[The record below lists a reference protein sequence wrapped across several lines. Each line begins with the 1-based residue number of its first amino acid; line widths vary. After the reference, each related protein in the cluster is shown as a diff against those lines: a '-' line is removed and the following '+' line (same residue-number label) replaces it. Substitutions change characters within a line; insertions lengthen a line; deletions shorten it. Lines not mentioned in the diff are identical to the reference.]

1 MDISDVTIEF
11 FSDSEEHLQILESQ
25 LKHIR
30 DVDVY
35 LIEPK
40 EAAAPA
46 LVAIGI
52 TKRGERAAVAAHNIA
67 QVLHDFI
74 FLDGHPALA
83 RGLHCRFQ
91 ADILSPNVFL
101 RCNRIGRLPCMSSIH
116 NSGLAKCKI
125 VPGAKS
131 STKIETKSPRP
142 LRWAMPP
149 STPKRGQGAV
159 GTLRRSMPKSSVIG
173 TPSFSAHAA

>member
-74 FLDGHPALA
+74 HDETGHQVEKKILLFTIEGGRIDLEPLT
-83 RGLHCRFQ
+83 
-91 ADILSPNVFL
+91 ADEIEGIIVT
-101 RCNRIGRLPCMSSIH
+101 
-116 NSGLAKCKI
+116 AKK
-125 VPGAKS
+125 
-131 STKIETKSPRP
+131 EE
-142 LRWAMPP
+142 
-149 STPKRGQGAV
+149 
-159 GTLRRSMPKSSVIG
+159 
-173 TPSFSAHAA
+173 

>member
-1 MDISDVTIEF
+1 LDISDVTIEF

-40 EAAAPA
+40 DSAAPA

-52 TKRGERAAVAAHNIA
+52 TKGGERAAVAAHNIA

-74 FLDGHPALA
+74 HDETSPQIQKKILMFTIEGGRIDLEPLT
-83 RGLHCRFQ
+83 
-91 ADILSPNVFL
+91 ADEIEGIIVT
-101 RCNRIGRLPCMSSIH
+101 
-116 NSGLAKCKI
+116 AKK
-125 VPGAKS
+125 
-131 STKIETKSPRP
+131 EE
-142 LRWAMPP
+142 
-149 STPKRGQGAV
+149 
-159 GTLRRSMPKSSVIG
+159 
-173 TPSFSAHAA
+173 

>member
-40 EAAAPA
+40 DSAAPA

-52 TKRGERAAVAAHNIA
+52 TKGGERAAKAAHSVS
-67 QVLHDFI
+67 QTLHDFI
-74 FLDGHPALA
+74 HGETSPQ
-83 RGLHCRFQ
+83 GQ
-91 ADILSPNVFL
+91 KKILLFTVEGG
-101 RCNRIGRLPCMSSIH
+101 RIDLEPLTAEEIEGIIVT
-116 NSGLAKCKI
+116 AKK
-125 VPGAKS
+125 
-131 STKIETKSPRP
+131 EE
-142 LRWAMPP
+142 
-149 STPKRGQGAV
+149 
-159 GTLRRSMPKSSVIG
+159 
-173 TPSFSAHAA
+173 

>member
-11 FSDSEEHLQILESQ
+11 FSDSEEHLRILESQ

-40 EAAAPA
+40 DATAPA

-52 TKRGERAAVAAHNIA
+52 TKGGERAVAAHNIA

-74 FLDGHPALA
+74 HAETGPQIQEKILLFTIEGGRIDLEPLT
-83 RGLHCRFQ
+83 
-91 ADILSPNVFL
+91 ADEIEGIIVT
-101 RCNRIGRLPCMSSIH
+101 
-116 NSGLAKCKI
+116 AKK
-125 VPGAKS
+125 
-131 STKIETKSPRP
+131 EE
-142 LRWAMPP
+142 
-149 STPKRGQGAV
+149 
-159 GTLRRSMPKSSVIG
+159 
-173 TPSFSAHAA
+173 

>member
-11 FSDSEEHLQILESQ
+11 FSDSEEHLQILENQ

-40 EAAAPA
+40 DSAAPA

-52 TKRGERAAVAAHNIA
+52 TKGRERAAVAAHNIA

-74 FLDGHPALA
+74 HTDS
-83 RGLHCRFQ
+83 Q
-91 ADILSPNVFL
+91 IQKKILMFTIEGG
-101 RCNRIGRLPCMSSIH
+101 RIDLEPLTAEEIEGIIVT
-116 NSGLAKCKI
+116 AKK
-125 VPGAKS
+125 
-131 STKIETKSPRP
+131 EE
-142 LRWAMPP
+142 
-149 STPKRGQGAV
+149 
-159 GTLRRSMPKSSVIG
+159 
-173 TPSFSAHAA
+173 